1 MKRLSSNGKIEK
13 EELTEEE
20 KMLGKEF
27 LESPDLFQEV
37 VNDMTTLGYAGE
49 DTNKL
54 LVYLAS
60 VSRLMS
66 KPLSVFIQSAASSG
80 KSYLLE
86 TLMKLLPEH
95 DVKWISSFSDQS
107 FNYLAQED
115 FLDKVFMIGEAL
127 HNDIVE
133 GHIRQMQSENK
144 ISRMVVSKDAKTGA
158 LKTIEVKNMVR
169 LVFMMTSTALKLN
182 TENMSRCMVLH
193 VDESAEQTARVHEM
207 QRHKG
212 SFEGYLEEKNLVP
225 KIIKKHKAAQR
236 LLEKVRI
243 FNPFLKYIKFPANRP
258 IYRRGQ
264 QQFLGIIEAIA
275 LLRQKQKEEVSKID
289 FYTNEKERGI
299 ECDLYDYEIARRLF
313 LEAGLLAGAEDI
325 PAGMTCLYGQ
335 IRKLARAKA
344 KEQNLKPEELT
355 FIQSEVREV
364 TELSNSSVK
373 QYLRMLVEYEYLQL
387 AGGKRHGTRFCYRMR
402 EDKSLEKI
410 DVANIIPTVE
420 EIKKLI
426 N

>member
-1 MKRLSSNGKIEK
+1 
-13 EELTEEE
+13 
-20 KMLGKEF
+20 
-27 LESPDLFQEV
+27 
-37 VNDMTTLGYAGE
+37 
-49 DTNKL
+49 
-54 LVYLAS
+54 
-60 VSRLMS
+60 
-66 KPLSVFIQSAASSG
+66 
-80 KSYLLE
+80 
-86 TLMKLLPEH
+86 
-95 DVKWISSFSDQS
+95 
-107 FNYLAQED
+107 
-115 FLDKVFMIGEAL
+115 
-127 HNDIVE
+127 
-133 GHIRQMQSENK
+133 
-144 ISRMVVSKDAKTGA
+144 
-158 LKTIEVKNMVR
+158 
-169 LVFMMTSTALKLN
+169 
-182 TENMSRCMVLH
+182 MVLH

-236 LLEKVRI
+236 LLEKVKI

-275 LLRQKQKEEVSKID
+275 LLRQKQKQEVSKVD

-299 ECDLYDYEIARRLF
+299 ECDLYDYETARRLF

-335 IRKLARAKA
+335 IRKLVRKKA

-355 FIQSEVREV
+355 FIQSEVREM
-364 TELSNSSVK
+364 TELANKQVK
-373 QYLRMLVEYEYLQL
+373 QYMRMLVEYEYLQVT
-387 AGGKRHGTRFCYRMR
+387 GGKRHGTKFCYKLR
-402 EDKSLEKI
+402 EDKDIEKI
-410 DVANIIPTVE
+410 DIASIIPTAE